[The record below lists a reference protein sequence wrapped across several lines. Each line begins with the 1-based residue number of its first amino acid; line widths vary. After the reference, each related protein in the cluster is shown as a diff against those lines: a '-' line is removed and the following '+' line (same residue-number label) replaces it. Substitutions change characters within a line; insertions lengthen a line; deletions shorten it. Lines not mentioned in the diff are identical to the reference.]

1 MIKKCKNLND
11 IINKLKKEI
20 RNTELGQIEDKS
32 NKKNKIKKDDDE
44 INAVKS
50 NRIKKEKLKEINEVH
65 LFLRI

>member
-32 NKKNKIKKDDDE
+32 NKKNKIKKDGDLN
-44 INAVKS
+44 I
-50 NRIKKEKLKEINEVH
+50 RKLKEGLSNKI
-65 LFLRI
+65 